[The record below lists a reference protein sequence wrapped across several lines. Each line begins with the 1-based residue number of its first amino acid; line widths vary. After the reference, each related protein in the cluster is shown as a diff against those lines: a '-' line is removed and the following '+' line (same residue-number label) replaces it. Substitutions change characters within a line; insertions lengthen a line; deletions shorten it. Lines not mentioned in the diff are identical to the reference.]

1 MQGQPPCSKLCKPS
15 FFSSSWTMA
24 SVFSHLERW
33 PAALAAGSE
42 LAKTC
47 CTTKRTTLH
56 HVIGIPWY
64 PMVSRYPR
72 HFAVPM
78 ENSLKPACST
88 QGLKLVPGFTPVS
101 QSVSGK
107 PYRLPI
113 ATGHM
118 TAIWVHPRIWVSMW
132 CELGALFWH
141 WQVWVPTLITWIF
154 LPWWCCAVK
163 PCQQRFCQSIC
174 ICSIHLIGCLDFE
187 QTGNGT
193 TWENHGETRRT
204 NLQHI
209 STFLASDM

>member
-56 HVIGIPWY
+56 HVIGIP
-64 PMVSRYPR
+64 
-72 HFAVPM
+72 
-78 ENSLKPACST
+78 
-88 QGLKLVPGFTPVS
+88 VS
-101 QSVSGK
+101 QTFCCTDWKLSKTCLQHAGFENGSGLHPNFESHKVSQGS
-107 PYRLPI
+107 PTGSPLRQDTWLPSEFI
-113 ATGHM
+113 L
-118 TAIWVHPRIWVSMW
+118 VSMW

-141 WQVWVPTLITWIF
+141 WQVRVPTLITGIF
-154 LPWWCCAVK
+154 LPWWCCTIK

-174 ICSIHLIGCLDFE
+174 ICSIHLIRCPDFE
-187 QTGNGT
+187 
-193 TWENHGETRRT
+193 
-204 NLQHI
+204 
-209 STFLASDM
+209 